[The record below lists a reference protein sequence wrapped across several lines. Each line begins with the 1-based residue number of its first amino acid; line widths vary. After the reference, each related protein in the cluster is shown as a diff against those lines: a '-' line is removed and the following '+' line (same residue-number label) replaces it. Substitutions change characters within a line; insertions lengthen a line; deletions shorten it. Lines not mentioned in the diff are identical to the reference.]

1 MLFLDVLKENPMFMQ
16 KKKWKKVITNMA
28 ARRKGLYFLRDTG
41 PKKALKRFGI
51 GKQGRK
57 GCWKLRNM
65 FYLCLKKG

>member
-41 PKKALKRFGI
+41 PKKVWKRFGI
-51 GKQGRK
+51 VKQVMK